1 MKYFLSTPSCFCY
14 DFCIGTQ
21 PADVLFSEN
30 EVTNIMKHRNR
41 RIAVFLSLSLLLAA
55 GISACSGKDAD
66 SATPPSVPAEDAV
79 SPENDASSSSGS
91 SEVPLSTGTFT
102 MEDIYGESYTEAM
115 FQDYDLTL
123 VNLFT
128 TWCSPCIAEIPHL
141 EQLSQDMSDKNVQVI
156 GIVLDIPDGN
166 GGQDAE
172 ALETARLLAEK
183 AEVTYPFLIP
193 DSTLMNGLLQGITS
207 VPTTFFVDS
216 EGNVVGQ
223 VYMGAR
229 SLEQWTEVVEE
240 ELSAL
245 SEEG

>member
-1 MKYFLSTPSCFCY
+1 
-14 DFCIGTQ
+14 
-21 PADVLFSEN
+21 
-30 EVTNIMKHRNR
+30 MKHRNR

-123 VNLFT
+123 VNLFA

-183 AEVTYPFLIP
+183 TEVTYPFLIP
-193 DSTLMNGLLQGITS
+193 DSTL
-207 VPTTFFVDS
+207 
-216 EGNVVGQ
+216 
-223 VYMGAR
+223 
-229 SLEQWTEVVEE
+229 
-240 ELSAL
+240 
-245 SEEG
+245 